1 MIAEIARIVE
11 HACTQESNIFG
22 YGIWTHH
29 ITLVVR
35 HSRDLCTLFNAD
47 PEIVELAALLHDYA
61 SIRDETL
68 YEDHHVH
75 GPLEAEK
82 LLSKYDYPPEKIEAV
97 KECIA
102 SHRGSV
108 SGEPM
113 TPEAACLA
121 NADALAH
128 IEQVSSLLHL
138 VFVRRGMGIDEG
150 TAWVRA
156 KLKRSWAKLNP
167 QVQAQARER
176 FEGALMTLGRPDD
189 SSRE

>member
-1 MIAEIARIVE
+1 
-11 HACTQESNIFG
+11 
-22 YGIWTHH
+22 
-29 ITLVVR
+29 
-35 HSRDLCTLFNAD
+35 
-47 PEIVELAALLHDYA
+47 
-61 SIRDETL
+61 
-68 YEDHHVH
+68 
-75 GPLEAEK
+75 
-82 LLSKYDYPPEKIEAV
+82 
-97 KECIA
+97 
-102 SHRGSV
+102 
-108 SGEPM
+108 M